1 VLVIFDCDG
10 VLVDSERQA
19 NQALTD
25 ELALLGIH
33 LTLRET
39 MDVFMGRSWKSC
51 VAEVTERLGHAPP
64 DSFTTGYMR
73 RRDEALATDLEAIA
87 GVVDIVEHLH
97 ARGIATCVASSGEHD
112 KMGRTLRAT
121 GLWDA
126 FAGRIYSAT
135 EVEHGKPAP
144 DLFLHAAAGQQ
155 ADPADCVVVEDA
167 PAGVAGGKAAGM
179 RVLAYAALTPA
190 GRLADAGADAVF
202 TDMAELPALLGV
214 EDR

>member
-10 VLVDSERQA
+10 VLVDSETRS
-19 NQALTD
+19 NQVLAD
-25 ELALLGIH
+25 ELALLGLH
-33 LTLRET
+33 LSLRET

-64 DSFTTGYMR
+64 ASFTEAYMR
-73 RRDEALATDLEAIA
+73 RRDEALAIDLDAVA
-87 GVVDIVEHLH
+87 GVPEVVAHLH
-97 ARGIATCVASSGEHD
+97 DRGVATCVASSGEHD

-144 DLFLHAAAGQQ
+144 DLFLHAAAGQG
-155 ADPADCVVVEDA
+155 ADPADCVVIEDA
-167 PAGVAGGKAAGM
+167 PAGVTGGKAARM

-190 GRLADAGADAVF
+190 ERLAEAGADAVF
-202 TDMAELPALLGV
+202 TDMAQLPGLLGV
-214 EDR
+214 QG

>member
-10 VLVDSERQA
+10 VLVDSEARS
-19 NQALTD
+19 NQVLAE
-25 ELALLGIH
+25 ELARLGIH
-33 LTLRET
+33 LSLRET

-51 VAEVTERLGHAPP
+51 VAEVAERLGHAPP
-64 DSFTTGYMR
+64 ASFTEGYMR
-73 RRDEALATDLEAIA
+73 RRDEALADLDAIA
-87 GVVDIVEHLH
+87 GVPEVVERLH
-97 ARGIATCVASSGEHD
+97 ARGVATCVASSGEHD
-112 KMGRTLRAT
+112 KMRRTLGAT

-144 DLFLHAAAGQQ
+144 DLFLHAAAEQG

-167 PAGVAGGKAAGM
+167 PAGVAAGKAAGM

-190 GRLADAGADAVF
+190 ERLAEAGADAVF
-202 TDMAELPALLGV
+202 TDMARLPALLTI
-214 EDR
+214 